1 MTRRFRHS
9 SPRLSSVSRCL
20 GPTQV
25 VTPFHHLSGDSHH
38 HDPLLEAGPIT
49 ASSSTWWET
58 GSPRFESQKVI
69 RHAIARDIG
78 TTTPSAARLP
88 SQNAAQS
95 AIIVRRFDRADI
107 GLDGHGAIGVL
118 RNRA

>member
-1 MTRRFRHS
+1 SFSQNKPARIL
-9 SPRLSSVSRCL
+9 SPPNQHVGKRITWRYL
-20 GPTQV
+20 GT
-25 VTPFHHLSGDSHH
+25 
-38 HDPLLEAGPIT
+38 DP
-49 ASSSTWWET
+49 SSTWWET

-88 SQNAAQS
+88 SENAAQS

>member
-1 MTRRFRHS
+1 MVD
-9 SPRLSSVSRCL
+9 PVAM
-20 GPTQV
+20 Q
-25 VTPFHHLSGDSHH
+25 LSGAFRGLFQSRLH
-38 HDPLLEAGPIT
+38 LAGGPQMG
-49 ASSSTWWET
+49 SRPSSTWWET
-58 GSPRFESQKVI
+58 GSPRCESQKVV
-69 RHAIARDIG
+69 RYAIARDIG

-107 GLDGHGAIGVL
+107 GLDGDGAIAVL